1 MEHELLRWATRPS
14 KTHIIGTTGLALV
27 LGVAV
32 ANCGPT
38 NGNPFG
44 GTDGGSTSDANGA
57 GGFGGAG
64 GSSVGG
70 AGGSGAGGS
79 SVAGS
84 GGFGGAGGSGG
95 VDSGAG
101 GSSTA
106 GAGAGG
112 TASGG
117 SAGTDG
123 SAGAGGSGGTA
134 GGDAGA
140 VNCSATL
147 PTGGTQHCTTS
158 SEGVAGTLD
167 WQIWSNGAAG
177 CITTFAS
184 SPAFSASWANSG
196 DFLARAGLQW
206 NDPETYTQYGTI
218 TAQFAETK
226 TGTAGGYSY
235 IGIYGWSVS
244 PCIEFYIVDD
254 SYNGMPV
261 NPGDT
266 TNEGTVT
273 IDGGDYIL
281 YTRPTTGT
289 GGSNCPGVTSWTQF
303 YSVRK
308 TARTCGQ
315 ISITDHF
322 NAWKAANMTL
332 GNVQQ
337 TQLLIEAGGGT
348 GSIDFT
354 YASVTATQ

>member
-1 MEHELLRWATRPS
+1 
-14 KTHIIGTTGLALV
+14 
-27 LGVAV
+27 
-32 ANCGPT
+32 
-38 NGNPFG
+38 
-44 GTDGGSTSDANGA
+44 
-57 GGFGGAG
+57 
-64 GSSVGG
+64 
-70 AGGSGAGGS
+70 
-79 SVAGS
+79 
-84 GGFGGAGGSGG
+84 
-95 VDSGAG
+95 
-101 GSSTA
+101 
-106 GAGAGG
+106 
-112 TASGG
+112 
-117 SAGTDG
+117 
-123 SAGAGGSGGTA
+123 
-134 GGDAGA
+134 
-140 VNCSATL
+140 VNCSASL

-206 NDPETYTQYGTI
+206 NDPELYTQYGTI

-261 NPGDT
+261 NPGNT

-289 GGSNCPGVTSWTQF
+289 GGSNCPGVSSWTQF

-337 TQLLIEAGGGT
+337 AQILIESGGGT